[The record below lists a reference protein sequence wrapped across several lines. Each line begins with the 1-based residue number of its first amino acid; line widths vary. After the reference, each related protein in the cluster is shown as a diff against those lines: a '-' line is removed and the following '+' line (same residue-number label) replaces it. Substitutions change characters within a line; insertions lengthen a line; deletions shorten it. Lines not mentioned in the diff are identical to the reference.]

1 MYYAINSGIGHG
13 IFASIYCNH
22 RPLSTRNLRTAVPTR
37 AQPELGTSHTIY
49 LFIMEVKQRQSRTHM
64 HGLVFASDEEL
75 LSLQN

>member
-37 AQPELGTSHTIY
+37 AQPELGTSHMSLNSFAGIY
-49 LFIMEVKQRQSRTHM
+49 LFNY
-64 HGLVFASDEEL
+64 L
-75 LSLQN
+75 LWR